1 MNYKTQENLI
11 RRKLARMGYRLVK
24 SRRRDPDALDY
35 GCYEVVDVRTNFAVF
50 GLGPVMG
57 LPSASL
63 EEVKEWIEEEP
74 ED

>member
-1 MNYKTQENLI
+1 MNEKTQENLI

-24 SRRRDPDALDY
+24 SRRRDRDALDY

-50 GLGPVMG
+50 GVGVMG

-63 EEVKEWIEEEP
+63 EEVKEWIEEESK
-74 ED
+74 D